1 MKKEIFIAAAVIF
14 SSYAQA
20 QQDSAKTLD
29 EVIVTATKFPTKQSE
44 TGKVV
49 DVITQAQ
56 LQKSFGKSLGEVLNE
71 VPGLIDQRS

>member
-29 EVIVTATKFPTKQSE
+29 EVVVTATKFPTKQSQ

-71 VPGLIDQRS
+71 VTRTFDQRR

>member
-14 SSYAQA
+14 SSSVKA

-29 EVIVTATKFPTKQSE
+29 EVVVTATKFPTKQSE

-49 DVITQAQ
+49 DVVTQEQ

-71 VPGLIDQRS
+71 VP

>member
-20 QQDSAKTLD
+20 QQDSAKTLN
-29 EVIVTATKFPTKQSE
+29 EVIVTATKAPIKQSE

-49 DVITQAQ
+49 M
-56 LQKSFGKSLGEVLNE
+56 
-71 VPGLIDQRS
+71 